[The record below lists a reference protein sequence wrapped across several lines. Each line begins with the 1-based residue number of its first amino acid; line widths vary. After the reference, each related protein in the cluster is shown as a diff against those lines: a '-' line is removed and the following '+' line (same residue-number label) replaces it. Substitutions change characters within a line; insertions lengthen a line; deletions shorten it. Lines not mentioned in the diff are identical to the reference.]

1 MNWCQLIV
9 VLVLFVAL
17 WRSCADW
24 WLNPRHDH
32 EMKVYGFPMLLAME
46 FLWLLLLYKAGTFST
61 LFP

>member
-9 VLVLFVAL
+9 AVVLFVAT

-24 WLNPRHDH
+24 WLNPQHDD
-32 EMKVYGFPMLLAME
+32 EMKVYGFPILLALE
-46 FLWLLLLYKAGTFST
+46 FLWILLLYKAGTFST